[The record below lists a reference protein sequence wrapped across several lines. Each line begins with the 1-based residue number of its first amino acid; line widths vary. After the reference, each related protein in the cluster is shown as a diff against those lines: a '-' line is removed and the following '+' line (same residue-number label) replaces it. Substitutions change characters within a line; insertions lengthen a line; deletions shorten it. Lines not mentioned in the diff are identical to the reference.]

1 MYNILVIDDDIILN
15 KGINK
20 ALKAEDRNLESLYN
34 LESAY
39 DALKCKTYDL
49 IVLDLNLSDGNGFE
63 FLKKL
68 RESSD
73 TKVLILTVNDLDQ
86 DIVNGFELGADDY
99 MTKPFSVD
107 VLRAR
112 VNNQLKKI
120 KKKSNENI
128 FEIDN
133 FSFNFNTLVF
143 KKKDKIIELGKTEQ
157 RLLEYLLINRGI
169 TLSRNKL
176 IDYIWTNSG
185 DYVYENAISVAIK
198 RLRDKLEDN
207 PSKPEYIK
215 TVHGIGYRW
224 MIKYE

>member
-20 ALKAEDRNLESLYN
+20 ALKAEDRNIESLYN
-34 LESAY
+34 LEAAY
-39 DALKCKTYDL
+39 NVLKFKRYDL

-68 RESSD
+68 REVSD
-73 TKVLILTVNDLDQ
+73 TKVLILTVNDLDK
-86 DIVNGFELGADDY
+86 DIVNGFQLGADDY
-99 MTKPFSVD
+99 MTKPFSID

-120 KKKSNENI
+120 NKEIGESI

-133 FSFNFNTLVF
+133 FYFNFNTLVF
-143 KKKDKIIELGKTEQ
+143 KKSDKVLELGRTEQ
-157 RLLEYLLINRGI
+157 RLLEYLLINKGL

-215 TVHGIGYRW
+215 TVHGIGYKW
-224 MIKYE
+224 TIKHE

>member
-15 KGINK
+15 NGINK
-20 ALKAEDRNLESLYN
+20 ALKTEDRNIESLYN
-34 LESAY
+34 LEAAY
-39 DALKCKTYDL
+39 NVLKFKRYDL

-68 RESSD
+68 REVSD
-73 TKVLILTVNDLDQ
+73 TKVLILTVNDLDK
-86 DIVNGFELGADDY
+86 DIVNGFQLGADDY
-99 MTKPFSVD
+99 MTKPFSID

-120 KKKSNENI
+120 NKETGESI

-133 FSFNFNTLVF
+133 FYFNFNTLVF
-143 KKKDKIIELGKTEQ
+143 KKSDKVLELGRTEQ
-157 RLLEYLLINRGI
+157 RLLEYLLINKGL

-215 TVHGIGYRW
+215 TVHGIGYKW